1 MLRTPEHRVELLKA
15 GVSGREI
22 ERLYAKYNG
31 FRVVNIPFHTQEA
44 GFNNEDSVD
53 YGTGYGLITN
63 LSSYFSGMDKK
74 RKLAFIVNFCMTML
88 INTLFVPFSS
98 ILFAFVIG
106 LIVIPPLMVLVPI
119 LAEGLRV
126 VSFEFR
132 KLTVSEKD
140 SVVILPEG
148 SIVPYFV

>member
-22 ERLYAKYNG
+22 GRLYAKYNG
-31 FRVVNIPFHTQEA
+31 FRIVNIPFHTWEA
-44 GFNNEDSVD
+44 GFNNENTVNCQ
-53 YGTGYGLITN
+53 TVYGLIAR
-63 LSSYFSGMDKK
+63 LSGYFLDMGKK

-106 LIVIPPLMVLVPI
+106 LIVIPPLMVVVPI